1 MWLSLVEVLGGP
13 LEEFRV
19 ASRGY
24 HRAQGLKRG
33 EAATW
38 SRRWWGLV
46 YRLNVLLRG
55 GRGVIVFVIVVED
68 GHFGADV
75 GIEVDD

>member
-1 MWLSLVEVLGGP
+1 
-13 LEEFRV
+13 
-19 ASRGY
+19 
-24 HRAQGLKRG
+24 LKRG